1 MHHTIRRNLITALT
15 TAGLLAMTTT
25 TAFAANMSDLTLV
38 NYSDEVA
45 TKCENSETL
54 AKIPDEIFKYH
65 KLLGGKVT
73 FKPHVT
79 SPEGIVAN
87 GLYYTAPSSKAN
99 DIEIATASGYNDEM
113 GTIDL
118 YLAHEMGHFIYF
130 NINLSEQDQEVL
142 SNLHQ
147 RYHGYDPLATI
158 EEETFAARYASYLYS
173 DYYLSP
179 EDKAMFARCEQQI
192 VDRYNSGFIESL
204 GPGQAAIVNATESNA
219 TEGNATSTDAQA
231 DISSAP
237 EFKSN
242 VNIS

>member
-15 TAGLLAMTTT
+15 TASLLAMTTT

-87 GLYYTAPSSKAN
+87 GLYYTAPASKAN
-99 DIEIATASGYNDEM
+99 DIEIATAQGYNGEM
-113 GTIDL
+113 GMVDY

-130 NINLSEQDQEVL
+130 NTSLSEQDQQIL
-142 SNLHQ
+142 NNMHQ
-147 RYHGYDPLATI
+147 RYYGYDPLASSI
-158 EEETFAARYASYLYS
+158 EETFAARYASYLYS

-219 TEGNATSTDAQA
+219 TESNATSTDAQV
-231 DISSAP
+231 DNSSAP

>member
-99 DIEIATASGYNDEM
+99 DIEIATAQGYNGEM
-113 GTIDL
+113 GMVDY

-130 NINLSEQDQEVL
+130 NTSLSEQDQQIL
-142 SNLHQ
+142 NNMHQ
-147 RYHGYDPLATI
+147 RYHGYDPLASSI
-158 EEETFAARYASYLYS
+158 EETFAARYASYLYS

>member
-15 TAGLLAMTTT
+15 TASLLAMTTT

-87 GLYYTAPSSKAN
+87 GLYWESPASKAN

-142 SNLHQ
+142 SNLQQ

-204 GPGQAAIVNATESNA
+204 GPGQAAIVNATESN
-219 TEGNATSTDAQA
+219 TMSTDTQA
-231 DISSAP
+231 DISSTP

>member
-1 MHHTIRRNLITALT
+1 M
-15 TAGLLAMTTT
+15 
-25 TAFAANMSDLTLV
+25 
-38 NYSDEVA
+38 
-45 TKCENSETL
+45 
-54 AKIPDEIFKYH
+54 
-65 KLLGGKVT
+65 LGGKVT

-87 GLYYTAPSSKAN
+87 GLYYTAPASKAN
-99 DIEIATASGYNDEM
+99 DIEIATASDYNGEM
-113 GTIDL
+113 GMIDL

-147 RYHGYDPLATI
+147 RYHGYDPLATV

-204 GPGQAAIVNATESNA
+204 GPGQAAIVNATESN
-219 TEGNATSTDAQA
+219 TTSTDAQA
-231 DISSAP
+231 DTSSAP

>member
-73 FKPHVT
+73 FKPHAT

-99 DIEIATASGYNDEM
+99 DIEIATAQGYNGEM
-113 GTIDL
+113 GMVDY

-130 NINLSEQDQEVL
+130 NTSLSEQDQQIL
-142 SNLHQ
+142 NNMHQ
-147 RYHGYDPLATI
+147 RYHGYDPLASSI
-158 EEETFAARYASYLYS
+158 EETFAARYASYLYS

-219 TEGNATSTDAQA
+219 TEGSATSTDAQA

>member
-15 TAGLLAMTTT
+15 TASLLAMTTT

-87 GLYYTAPSSKAN
+87 GLYYTAPASKAN
-99 DIEIATASGYNDEM
+99 DIEIATAQGYNGEM
-113 GTIDL
+113 GMVDY

-130 NINLSEQDQEVL
+130 NTSLSEQDQQIL
-142 SNLHQ
+142 NDMHQ
-147 RYHGYDPLATI
+147 RYHGYDPLASSI
-158 EEETFAARYASYLYS
+158 EETFAARYASYLYS

>member
-15 TAGLLAMTTT
+15 TASLLAMTTT

-54 AKIPDEIFKYH
+54 AKVPDEIFKYH

-99 DIEIATASGYNDEM
+99 DIEIATAQGYNGEM
-113 GTIDL
+113 GMVDY

-130 NINLSEQDQEVL
+130 NTSLSEQDQQIL
-142 SNLHQ
+142 NNMHQ
-147 RYHGYDPLATI
+147 RYHGYDPLASSI
-158 EEETFAARYASYLYS
+158 EETFAARYASYLYS

-219 TEGNATSTDAQA
+219 TESNATSTDAQA

>member
-15 TAGLLAMTTT
+15 TASLLAMTTT

-99 DIEIATASGYNDEM
+99 DIEIATAQGYNGEM
-113 GTIDL
+113 GMVDY

-130 NINLSEQDQEVL
+130 NTSLSEQDQQIL
-142 SNLHQ
+142 NNMHQ
-147 RYHGYDPLATI
+147 RYHGYDPLASSI
-158 EEETFAARYASYLYS
+158 EETFAARYASYLYS

>member
-15 TAGLLAMTTT
+15 TASLLAMTTT

-87 GLYYTAPSSKAN
+87 GLYWESPASKAN
-99 DIEIATASGYNDEM
+99 DIEIATAQGYNGEM
-113 GTIDL
+113 GMVDY

-130 NINLSEQDQEVL
+130 NTSLSEQDQQIL
-142 SNLHQ
+142 NNMHQ
-147 RYHGYDPLATI
+147 SYHGYDPLASST
-158 EEETFAARYASYLYS
+158 EETFAARYASYLYS

-219 TEGNATSTDAQA
+219 TESNAMSTDTQA

>member
-99 DIEIATASGYNDEM
+99 DIEIATAQGYNGEM
-113 GTIDL
+113 GMVDY

-130 NINLSEQDQEVL
+130 NTSLSEQDQQIL
-142 SNLHQ
+142 NNMHQ
-147 RYHGYDPLATI
+147 RYHGYDPLASSI
-158 EEETFAARYASYLYS
+158 EETFAARYASYLYS

-242 VNIS
+242 INIS

>member
-15 TAGLLAMTTT
+15 TASLLAMTTT

-87 GLYYTAPSSKAN
+87 GLYWESPASKAN
-99 DIEIATASGYNDEM
+99 DIEIATAQGYNGEM
-113 GTIDL
+113 GMVDY

-130 NINLSEQDQEVL
+130 NTSLSEQDQQIL
-142 SNLHQ
+142 NNMHQ
-147 RYHGYDPLATI
+147 RYHGYDPLASSI
-158 EEETFAARYASYLYS
+158 EETFAARYTSYLYS

-219 TEGNATSTDAQA
+219 TESNATSTDAQV
-231 DISSAP
+231 DTSSAP

>member
-15 TAGLLAMTTT
+15 TASLLAMTTT

-79 SPEGIVAN
+79 SPGGIAAN
-87 GLYYTAPSSKAN
+87 GLYYTAPASKAN
-99 DIEIATASGYNDEM
+99 DIEIATASDYNGEM
-113 GTIDL
+113 GMIDL

-142 SNLHQ
+142 SNMHQ

-158 EEETFAARYASYLYS
+158 EEETFAARYTSYLYS

-219 TEGNATSTDAQA
+219 TSTDAQA

>member
-25 TAFAANMSDLTLV
+25 TAFVANMSDLTLV

-99 DIEIATASGYNDEM
+99 DIEIATAQGYNGEM
-113 GTIDL
+113 GMVDY

-130 NINLSEQDQEVL
+130 NTSLSEQDQQIL
-142 SNLHQ
+142 NNMHQ
-147 RYHGYDPLATI
+147 RYHGYDPLASSI
-158 EEETFAARYASYLYS
+158 EETFAARYASYLYS
-173 DYYLSP
+173 DYYLSA

>member
-15 TAGLLAMTTT
+15 TASLLAMTTT

-87 GLYYTAPSSKAN
+87 GLYWESPASKAN
-99 DIEIATASGYNDEM
+99 DIEIATAQGYNGEM
-113 GTIDL
+113 GMVDY

-130 NINLSEQDQEVL
+130 NTSLSEQDQQIL
-142 SNLHQ
+142 NNMHQ
-147 RYHGYDPLATI
+147 RYHGYDPLASSI
-158 EEETFAARYASYLYS
+158 EETFAARYASYLYS

-219 TEGNATSTDAQA
+219 TESNATSTDAQA

>member
-1 MHHTIRRNLITALT
+1 
-15 TAGLLAMTTT
+15 
-25 TAFAANMSDLTLV
+25 
-38 NYSDEVA
+38 
-45 TKCENSETL
+45 
-54 AKIPDEIFKYH
+54 
-65 KLLGGKVT
+65 
-73 FKPHVT
+73 
-79 SPEGIVAN
+79 
-87 GLYYTAPSSKAN
+87 
-99 DIEIATASGYNDEM
+99 M
-113 GTIDL
+113 GMIDL

-147 RYHGYDPLATI
+147 RYHGYDTLATI

>member
-15 TAGLLAMTTT
+15 TASLLAMTTT

-79 SPEGIVAN
+79 SPEGIAAN
-87 GLYYTAPSSKAN
+87 GLYYTAPASKAN
-99 DIEIATASGYNDEM
+99 DIEIATASDYNGEM
-113 GTIDL
+113 GMIDL

-147 RYHGYDPLATI
+147 HYHGYDPLATI
-158 EEETFAARYASYLYS
+158 EEETFAARYTSYLYS

-219 TEGNATSTDAQA
+219 TSTDAQA